1 MVPIDLE
8 RVSKSH
14 KVVIMMFKSKTSA
27 VNRIGTENI
36 ENENFQSLGRT
47 IANLLLE
54 PCFKQ
59 TTSSNVFSSALYFV
73 RII

>member
-14 KVVIMMFKSKTSA
+14 KVALMMLKSKTSA
-27 VNRIGTENI
+27 ANRIGTVNI

-54 PCFKQ
+54 LCFNQ
-59 TTSSNVFSSALYFV
+59 TT
-73 RII
+73 